1 MSAACLSLQNG
12 ALLPGTISGPGAGE
26 RGWGRSWRPGEG
38 VAGAARG
45 SGPGACRLR
54 PGLTSQLGLF
64 SCRQFRCLRSK
75 ASNGPL
81 PSSRPGRADRPGG
94 AGAGLQPAEDGA
106 E

>member
-1 MSAACLSLQNG
+1 MSAACLSPERGSAPGDDQRPRGGG
-12 ALLPGTISGPGAGE
+12 AWLGPLVEARGG
-26 RGWGRSWRPGEG
+26 RGWGRSWL
-38 VAGAARG
+38 G
-45 SGPGACRLR
+45 SGSMPLG